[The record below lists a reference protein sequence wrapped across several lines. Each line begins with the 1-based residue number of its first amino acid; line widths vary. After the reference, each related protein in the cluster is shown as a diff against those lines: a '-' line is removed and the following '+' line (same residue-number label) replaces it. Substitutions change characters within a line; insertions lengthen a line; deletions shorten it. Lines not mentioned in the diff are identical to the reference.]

1 MLYRL
6 GCKRAMVGTG
16 RASCNPGCMNKLR
29 NTHIVGGSFP
39 AGKAASVLSGCL
51 STENADYCM
60 LVNEWVK
67 VTSLLIEAESA
78 SGLSFGVRAWTE
90 MKI

>member
-1 MLYRL
+1 MLYAYVSCMLYRL

-39 AGKAASVLSGCL
+39 AGKACFGSEEVF
-51 STENADYCM
+51 
-60 LVNEWVK
+60 VN
-67 VTSLLIEAESA
+67 
-78 SGLSFGVRAWTE
+78 
-90 MKI
+90 